1 MKGNENLIVS
11 VLFKDFHFEFFPPS
25 NPLCLSK
32 FRATMTIDVIA
43 RGLHFDYTALKII
56 KSIHTGALAAY
67 SAHHALIM
75 FPLMFAIGTH
85 DFR

>member
-1 MKGNENLIVS
+1 
-11 VLFKDFHFEFFPPS
+11 
-25 NPLCLSK
+25 
-32 FRATMTIDVIA
+32 MTIRVIT
-43 RGLHFDYTALKII
+43 RGLHFAETGLKII

-67 SAHHALIM
+67 SAHHALIV